1 VSEAT
6 SGPKPAVAW
15 KPKANPWLIAF
26 VVSLAAFMEVLDT
39 SIANVALPHI
49 AGNMGASSDEST
61 WVLTSYLVSNAIV
74 LPITGWLVSLL
85 GRKRFFIICITV
97 FTLSSLLCGIAP
109 TLVILLISR
118 VIQGAGGGGLQ
129 PMAQAILADTFPPE
143 KRGLAFSVYGVTAI
157 CAPAIGPTLGGW
169 ITDNYTWRLIFLM
182 NLPVGILA
190 LFLVLAYVEDPP
202 FLKRVTLLESRI
214 DYFGFG
220 LLAVGIAFL
229 QIVLDKGQEDDWFGS
244 KFILTLSVISILCLI
259 ALVVRE
265 LSVKEPIVDVRL
277 FTNVNF
283 ATSSVMMFMVG
294 AASFSTTVLM
304 PQFLQSLLGYTA
316 ESAGM
321 VLSAAAVIL
330 LIELPLVGQLTGK
343 FQARYLMAFGWA
355 TLTIAMFFSTR
366 RVDLEIS
373 FASATWL
380 RIAQYVPMGFIFIP
394 ATMVAYLGLP
404 QEKSNAVAGLINFVR
419 NMGASI
425 GTSAVTTILA
435 RRTQLHQAMLASH
448 TGMNDPLFRAAAG
461 SLADRLKRE
470 GVDQA
475 QTQAYRRIYDSMQN
489 QASTLSYIDTFWLL
503 GIATGIMFLLSFLL
517 KKNNPGR
524 KGAQALAH

>member
-1 VSEAT
+1 MSTASIESA
-6 SGPKPAVAW
+6 SRW

-49 AGNMGASSDEST
+49 AGNMGASRDEST

-74 LPITGWLVSLL
+74 LPITGWLVSLV
-85 GRKRFFIICITV
+85 GRKRFFLICLFLFTV
-97 FTLSSLLCGIAP
+97 SSLLCGVSP
-109 TLVILLISR
+109 TLAILLVSR

-143 KRGLAFSVYGVTAI
+143 KRGLAFSVYGVTAVV
-157 CAPAIGPTLGGW
+157 APSIGPTLGGW
-169 ITDNYTWRLIFLM
+169 ITDNYTWRFIFLM

-190 LFLVLAYVEDPP
+190 IFLVLAYVEDPP
-202 FLKRVTLLESRI
+202 FLNRTTLKESKI

-244 KFILTLSVISILCLI
+244 TFILTFSVISLVCIVGLI
-259 ALVVRE
+259 FWE
-265 LSVKEPIVDVRL
+265 LRVKEPIVDVRL
-277 FTNVNF
+277 FKNANF
-283 ATSSVMMFMVG
+283 ATASLMMLMVG

-321 VLSAAAVIL
+321 VLSMAAVLL
-330 LIELPLVGQLTGK
+330 LIELPLVGQLTGR
-343 FQARYLMAFGWA
+343 FQARYLTAFGWA
-355 TLTIAMFFSTR
+355 TLTIAMFFSTHQI
-366 RVDLEIS
+366 DLQIS

-404 QEKSNAVAGLINFVR
+404 QNKNNAVAGLVNFVR
-419 NMGASI
+419 NIGASV
-425 GTSAVTTILA
+425 GTSAVTTILS
-435 RRTQLHQAMLASH
+435 RRAQVHQTMLAGNLSVSNPVFAS
-448 TGMNDPLFRAAAG
+448 TAA
-461 SLADRLKRE
+461 SLAGQLKRA
-470 GVDQA
+470 GVDQP
-475 QTQAYRRIYDSMQN
+475 QLQAYRRIYGTMQA
-489 QASTLSYIDTFWLL
+489 QASTLSYIDTFWIL
-503 GIATGIMFLLSFLL
+503 GVATAIMFFLSFLL

-524 KGAQALAH
+524 AGAKVVAH